1 MGILTE
7 IKIKREKFL
16 IFVVKIKCS
25 VCGSE
30 NVSKNGTL
38 KQRKKI
44 YACKNDFYRN
54 KPYNDAVS
62 HQSDNWLY
70 SHAAVKHYLCC
81 IRTSADF

>member
-38 KQRKKI
+38 KQRKI
-44 YACKNDFYRN
+44 YFF
-54 KPYNDAVS
+54 P
-62 HQSDNWLY
+62 L
-70 SHAAVKHYLCC
+70 
-81 IRTSADF
+81 

>member
-30 NVSKNGTL
+30 NVSKNSTL

-44 YACKNDFYRN
+44 YLISIVLLIKHFLLLSYKIR
-54 KPYNDAVS
+54 KYKLLLF
-62 HQSDNWLY
+62 WKLY
-70 SHAAVKHYLCC
+70 ASL
-81 IRTSADF
+81 

>member
-44 YACKNDFYRN
+44 YFPLLIYI
-54 KPYNDAVS
+54 VS
-62 HQSDNWLY
+62 IL
-70 SHAAVKHYLCC
+70 
-81 IRTSADF
+81 F